1 MSAYKKISNWLTIV
15 LTMLMVSGPS
25 ANAQIDQPVLSCDFG
40 DVVFDLSFSSARLN
54 SCQQTGDTV
63 FSVSTA
69 PENVP
74 INPSPWYAFKLYSE
88 TPQDITVYL
97 HYPLSR
103 HRYLP
108 KISSDGVNWQPI
120 AEQDLQVLFDE
131 KAIKMRLQAGP
142 DGLWVAAQE
151 IVDNRFYDEFTSE
164 LANLDFL
171 DRQILGLS
179 AEGRPIYTLRTT
191 RPAQRYVVMIGRQH
205 PPEITGAL
213 AMTQFVERIMR
224 DEPLANAFRAQ
235 YGLLITPNMN
245 PDGVERGFWRHNMGG
260 IDLNRD
266 WGPFTQP
273 ETRLMRDQLNRFLE
287 PGMPTLSLF
296 LDFHSTNRDIFYTPT
311 LEVTRHLP
319 EFTDLWLSQVQ
330 ARMQQIYPE
339 YEVEAVPGYNVD
351 SGVSKSWISQMFGV
365 PAITVEIGDD
375 TPRAMID
382 SLAVIA
388 AEEMMT
394 QLLSLEN

>member
-1 MSAYKKISNWLTIV
+1 MRAYKKINSWLTVFLTV
-15 LTMLMVSGPS
+15 LIVSGPP
-25 ANAQIDQPVLSCDFG
+25 AHAQIDQPVLSCDFG
-40 DVVFDLSFSSARLN
+40 DVVIDLSFSSARLN
-54 SCQQTGDTV
+54 SCKQTGDNV

-108 KISSDGVNWQPI
+108 KISSDGINWQAI
-120 AEQDLQVLFDE
+120 AEQDLQLLFDG

-142 DGLWVAAQE
+142 NALWVAAQQ
-151 IVDNRFYDEFTSE
+151 IVDNRFYDEFTRD
-164 LANLDFL
+164 LADLDFL
-171 DRQILGLS
+171 ERRLLGYS
-179 AEGRPIYTLRTT
+179 TGGRPIYKLETT
-191 RPAQRYVVMIGRQH
+191 TPVERYIVLIGRQH
-205 PPEITGAL
+205 PPEVSGAL
-213 AMTQFVERIMR
+213 AMIDFVERLML

-245 PDGVERGFWRHNMGG
+245 PDGVEHGFWRHNMGG

-287 PGMPTLSLF
+287 PGMPKLSLF
-296 LDFHSTNRDIFYTPT
+296 LDFHSTNRDVFYTPT
-311 LEVTRHLP
+311 REVTQHLP

-330 ARMQQIYPE
+330 ARMQQIYAD
-339 YEVEAVPGYNVD
+339 YEVEAVPGYNVE
-351 SGVSKSWISQMFGV
+351 SGVSKSWISQVFGV
-365 PAITVEIGDD
+365 PAITVEIGDE
-375 TPRAMID
+375 TTRAMIN

-394 QLLSLEN
+394 VLLSLEN

>member
-1 MSAYKKISNWLTIV
+1 MWRNKRISNWLTLCLAMLIV
-15 LTMLMVSGPS
+15 SSPAAS
-25 ANAQIDQPVLSCDFG
+25 AQIDQPVLSCDFG
-40 DVVFDLSFSSARLN
+40 DVVIDLSFSSARLN
-54 SCQQTGDTV
+54 SCKQTEDTV

-74 INPSPWYAFKLYSE
+74 INPSPWYAFKLYAE

-97 HYPLSR
+97 HYPVSR

-120 AEQDLQVLFDE
+120 AEQDLQLLFDG
-131 KAIKMRLQAGP
+131 KTIKMRLQAGP
-142 DGLWVAAQE
+142 EALWVAGQE
-151 IVDNRFYDEFTSE
+151 IVDNRFYDEFTNE
-164 LANLDFL
+164 LANLDFI
-171 DRQILGLS
+171 DRETLGLS
-179 AEGRPIYTLRTT
+179 ADGRPVYMLKTT
-191 RPAQRYVVMIGRQH
+191 TPAERYIVLIGRQH
-205 PPEITGAL
+205 PPEISGAL
-213 AMTQFVERIMR
+213 AMTHFVERILR

-245 PDGVERGFWRHNMGG
+245 PDGVEHGFWRHNMGG

-287 PGMPTLSLF
+287 PGMPRLSLF
-296 LDFHSTNRDIFYTPT
+296 LDFHSTNRDVFYTPT
-311 LEVTRHLP
+311 REVTQHLP
-319 EFTDLWLSQVQ
+319 EFTDRWLSQVQ
-330 ARMQQIYPE
+330 ARMQQIYAD
-339 YEVEAVPGYNVD
+339 YEVEAVPGYNAESAVA
-351 SGVSKSWISQMFGV
+351 KNWISQVFGV
-365 PAITVEIGDD
+365 PAITVEIGDE
-375 TPRAMID
+375 TPRAMIH

-394 QLLSLEN
+394 LLLSLEN

>member
-1 MSAYKKISNWLTIV
+1 MSAYKKNSNWLIIV
-15 LTMLMVSGPS
+15 LTMLVMSGPP

-54 SCQQTGDTV
+54 SCKQTGDNV

-97 HYPLSR
+97 HYPVSD

-108 KISSDGVNWQPI
+108 KISNDGVNWQPV
-120 AEQDLQVLFDE
+120 AEQDMQLLFND
-131 KAIKMRLQAGP
+131 KAIKLRLRAGP
-142 DGLWVAAQE
+142 EALWVAGQE
-151 IVDNRFYDEFTSE
+151 VVDNPFYDNFTRE
-164 LANLDFL
+164 LGELDFL
-171 DRQILGLS
+171 DRKTLGLS
-179 AEGRPIYTLRTT
+179 TEGRPVYMLETT
-191 RPAQRYVVMIGRQH
+191 APAQRYIVLIGRQH
-205 PPEITGAL
+205 PPEISGAL
-213 AMTQFVERIMR
+213 AMTHFVERLLR

-245 PDGVERGFWRHNMGG
+245 PDGVEHGFWRHNMGG

-287 PGMPTLSLF
+287 PGSPQLSLF
-296 LDFHSTNRDIFYTPT
+296 LDFHSTNRDVFYTPT
-311 LEVTRHLP
+311 REVTRHLP
-319 EFTDLWLSQVQ
+319 EFTDQWLSQVQ
-330 ARMQQIYPE
+330 TRMQQIYAD
-339 YEVEAVPGYNVD
+339 YEVEAIPGYNVE
-351 SGVSKSWISQMFGV
+351 SGVSKSWISQFFGV
-365 PAITVEIGDD
+365 PAITVEIGDE
-375 TPRAMID
+375 TPRAMIN

-394 QLLSLEN
+394 LLLNMEN

>member
-1 MSAYKKISNWLTIV
+1 MRAYKKSKSWLTLCLAV
-15 LTMLMVSGPS
+15 LIVSGP
-25 ANAQIDQPVLSCDFG
+25 AAYAQIDQPVLSCDFG

-54 SCQQTGDTV
+54 SCKQNGDAV
-63 FSVSTA
+63 FSVSTT

-88 TPQDITVYL
+88 IPQDITVFL
-97 HYPLSR
+97 HYPVSR

-108 KISSDGVNWQPI
+108 KISNDGVNWQPV
-120 AEQDLQVLFDE
+120 AEQDMQLLFDD
-131 KAIKMRLQAGP
+131 KAIKLRLRAGP
-142 DGLWVAAQE
+142 EALWVAGQE
-151 IVDNRFYDEFTSE
+151 IVDNRFYDEFTRE
-164 LANLDFL
+164 LATLDFL

-179 AEGRPIYTLRTT
+179 AEGRPIYTLETT
-191 RPAQRYVVMIGRQH
+191 TPAERYIVMIGRQH

-213 AMTQFVERIMR
+213 AMTHFVERLLR

-245 PDGVERGFWRHNMGG
+245 PDGVEHGFWRHNTGG

-266 WGPFTQP
+266 WGAFTQP
-273 ETRLMRDQLNRFLE
+273 ETRLMRDRLNRFLE

-296 LDFHSTNRDIFYTPT
+296 LDFHSTNRDVFYTPT
-311 LEVTRHLP
+311 REVTQHLP

-330 ARMQQIYPE
+330 ARMQQIYAD
-339 YEVEAVPGYNVD
+339 YEVEAIPGYNVE
-351 SGVSKSWISQMFGV
+351 SGVSKSWISQFFGV
-365 PAITVEIGDD
+365 PAITVEIGDE
-375 TPRAMID
+375 TPRAMIN

-394 QLLSLEN
+394 LLLSLEN

>member
-1 MSAYKKISNWLTIV
+1 MRGYKKISGWLSLC
-15 LTMLMVSGPS
+15 LTMLIVSGP
-25 ANAQIDQPVLSCDFG
+25 AATAQIDQPILSCDFG

-54 SCQQTGDTV
+54 SCKQTGDAV

-88 TPQDITVYL
+88 ASQDITVYL
-97 HYPLSR
+97 HYPVSR
-103 HRYLP
+103 HRYRP

-120 AEQDLQVLFDE
+120 AEQDMQLLFDD
-131 KAIKMRLQAGP
+131 KAIKLRLRAGP
-142 DGLWVAAQE
+142 EALWVAGQE
-151 IVDNRFYDEFTSE
+151 IVDNRFYDEFTRE
-164 LANLDFL
+164 LATLDFL

-179 AEGRPIYTLRTT
+179 AEGRPVYTLETIT
-191 RPAQRYVVMIGRQH
+191 PAERFIVLIGRQH

-213 AMTQFVERIMR
+213 AMTHFVERILR

-245 PDGVERGFWRHNMGG
+245 PDGVEHGFWRHNMGG

-273 ETRLMRDQLNRFLE
+273 ETRLMRDRLNRFLE

-296 LDFHSTNRDIFYTPT
+296 LDFHSTNRDVFYTPT
-311 LEVTRHLP
+311 REVTQHLP
-319 EFTDLWLSQVQ
+319 EFTDLWLAQVQ
-330 ARMQQIYPE
+330 ARMQQIYAD
-339 YEVEAVPGYNVD
+339 YEVEAIPGYNVE
-351 SGVSKSWISQMFGV
+351 SGVSKSWISQVFGV
-365 PAITVEIGDD
+365 PAITVEIGDE
-375 TPRAMID
+375 TPRAMIH
-382 SLAVIA
+382 SLAMIA

-394 QLLSLEN
+394 LLLSFEN

>member
-1 MSAYKKISNWLTIV
+1 MTVYKKISSWLLLC
-15 LTMLMVSGPS
+15 LTMHMAGSP
-25 ANAQIDQPVLSCDFG
+25 AAYAQIDQPVLSCDFG

-54 SCQQTGDTV
+54 SCKQTGDAV
-63 FSVSTA
+63 FSVTTA

-97 HYPLSR
+97 HYPVSD

-108 KISSDGVNWQPI
+108 KISNDGVNWQPV
-120 AEQDLQVLFDE
+120 AEQDMQLLFDD
-131 KAIKMRLQAGP
+131 KAIKLRLRAGP
-142 DGLWVAAQE
+142 EALWVAGQE

-164 LANLDFL
+164 LATLDFL

-179 AEGRPIYTLRTT
+179 AEGRPIYTLVTT
-191 RPAQRYVVMIGRQH
+191 TPAERYIVMIGRQH

-213 AMTQFVERIMR
+213 AMTHFVERILR

-245 PDGVERGFWRHNMGG
+245 PDGVEHGFWRHNTGG

-266 WGPFTQP
+266 WGAFTQP
-273 ETRLMRDQLNRFLE
+273 ETRLMRDRLNRFLE
-287 PGMPTLSLF
+287 PGMPKLSLF
-296 LDFHSTNRDIFYTPT
+296 LDFHSTNRDVFYTPT
-311 LEVTRHLP
+311 REVTQHLP

-330 ARMQQIYPE
+330 ARMQQIYAD
-339 YEVEAVPGYNVD
+339 YEVEAIPGYNVE
-351 SGVSKSWISQMFGV
+351 SGVSKSWISQFFGV
-365 PAITVEIGDD
+365 PAITVEIGDE
-375 TPRAMID
+375 TPRAMIN

-394 QLLSLEN
+394 LLLSLEN

>member
-1 MSAYKKISNWLTIV
+1 MRAYKGINGWLTLF
-15 LTMLMVSGPS
+15 LTMLIVSGPT

-40 DVVFDLSFSSARLN
+40 DVVFDLSFSGARLN
-54 SCQQTGDTV
+54 SCKQTGDAV

-88 TPQDITVYL
+88 TPQDVTVYL
-97 HYPLSR
+97 HYPVSR
-103 HRYLP
+103 HRYRP
-108 KISSDGVNWQPI
+108 KISSDGVNWQPV
-120 AEQDLQVLFDE
+120 AERDLQLLFDD
-131 KAIKMRLQAGP
+131 KAIKLRLRAGP
-142 DGLWVAAQE
+142 EALWVAGQE

-164 LANLDFL
+164 LGTLDFL

-179 AEGRPIYTLRTT
+179 AEGRPIYTLETT
-191 RPAQRYVVMIGRQH
+191 TPAERYIVMIGRQH

-213 AMTQFVERIMR
+213 AMTHFVERIMR

-245 PDGVERGFWRHNMGG
+245 PDGVEHGFWRHNTGG

-273 ETRLMRDQLNRFLE
+273 ETRLMRDRLNRFLE
-287 PGMPTLSLF
+287 PGSPRLSLF
-296 LDFHSTNRDIFYTPT
+296 LDFHSTNRDVFYTPT
-311 LEVTRHLP
+311 REVTQHLP
-319 EFTDLWLSQVQ
+319 EFTDLWLSEVQ
-330 ARMQQIYPE
+330 SRMQQIYAD
-339 YEVEAVPGYNVD
+339 YEVEAVPGYNVE

-365 PAITVEIGDD
+365 PAITVEIGDN
-375 TPRAMID
+375 TSRAMIN

-394 QLLSLEN
+394 LLLSLEN

>member
-1 MSAYKKISNWLTIV
+1 MTVYKKISSWLLLC
-15 LTMLMVSGPS
+15 LTMQVAGSP
-25 ANAQIDQPVLSCDFG
+25 AAYAQIDQPVLSCDFG

-54 SCQQTGDTV
+54 SCKQTGDAV
-63 FSVSTA
+63 FSVTTA

-97 HYPLSR
+97 HYPVSD

-108 KISSDGVNWQPI
+108 KISNDGVNWQPV
-120 AEQDLQVLFDE
+120 AEQDMQLLFDD
-131 KAIKMRLQAGP
+131 KAIKLRLRAGP
-142 DGLWVAAQE
+142 EALWVAGQE

-164 LANLDFL
+164 LATLDFL

-179 AEGRPIYTLRTT
+179 AEGRPIYTLVTT
-191 RPAQRYVVMIGRQH
+191 TPAERYIVMIGRQH

-213 AMTQFVERIMR
+213 AMTHFVERILR

-245 PDGVERGFWRHNMGG
+245 PDGVEHGFWRHNTGG

-266 WGPFTQP
+266 WGAFTQP
-273 ETRLMRDQLNRFLE
+273 ETRLMRDRLNRFLE
-287 PGMPTLSLF
+287 PGMPKLSLF
-296 LDFHSTNRDIFYTPT
+296 LDFHSTNRDVFYTPT
-311 LEVTRHLP
+311 REVTQHLP

-330 ARMQQIYPE
+330 ARMQQIYAD
-339 YEVEAVPGYNVD
+339 YEVEAIPGYNVE
-351 SGVSKSWISQMFGV
+351 SGVSKSWISQFFGV
-365 PAITVEIGDD
+365 PAITVEIGDE
-375 TPRAMID
+375 TPRAMIN

-394 QLLSLEN
+394 LLLSLEN

>member
-1 MSAYKKISNWLTIV
+1 MRAYKGINGWLTLF
-15 LTMLMVSGPS
+15 LTMLIVSGPT

-40 DVVFDLSFSSARLN
+40 DVVFDLSFSGARLN
-54 SCQQTGDTV
+54 SCKQTGNAV

-88 TPQDITVYL
+88 TPQDVTVYL
-97 HYPLSR
+97 HYPVSR
-103 HRYLP
+103 HRYRP
-108 KISSDGVNWQPI
+108 KISSDGVNWQPV
-120 AEQDLQVLFDE
+120 AEQDMQLLFND
-131 KAIKMRLQAGP
+131 KAIKLRLRAGP
-142 DGLWVAAQE
+142 EALWVAGQE

-164 LANLDFL
+164 LATLDFL

-179 AEGRPIYTLRTT
+179 AEGRPIYTLESTT
-191 RPAQRYVVMIGRQH
+191 PAERYIVMIGRQH

-213 AMTQFVERIMR
+213 AMTHFVERIMR

-245 PDGVERGFWRHNMGG
+245 PDGVEHGFWRHNTGG

-273 ETRLMRDQLNRFLE
+273 ETRLMRDRLNRFLE
-287 PGMPTLSLF
+287 PGSPRLSLF
-296 LDFHSTNRDIFYTPT
+296 LDFHSTNRDVFYTPT
-311 LEVTRHLP
+311 REVTQHLP
-319 EFTDLWLSQVQ
+319 EFTDLWLSEVQ
-330 ARMQQIYPE
+330 SRMQQIYAD
-339 YEVEAVPGYNVD
+339 YEVEAVPGYNVE

-365 PAITVEIGDD
+365 PAITVEIGDN
-375 TPRAMID
+375 TSRAMIN

-394 QLLSLEN
+394 LLLNLEN